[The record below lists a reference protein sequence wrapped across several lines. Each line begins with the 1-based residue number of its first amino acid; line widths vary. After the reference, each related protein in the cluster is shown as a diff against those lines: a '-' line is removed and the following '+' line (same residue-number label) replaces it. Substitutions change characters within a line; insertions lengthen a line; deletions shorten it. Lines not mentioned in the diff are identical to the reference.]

1 MDAKEIAY
9 AVAGPV
15 AEVAARPPKRLTR
28 QGVYLAAGGAS
39 WEYCH
44 GKADMPFQYQR
55 IILNLKRRARPK
67 GYCTRDIRGSKEVL
81 PAGIHKVQSAGFNK
95 GGAFY
100 RRDIMRQGRAFSIGR
115 YCLKA
120 VPAVAGNLSPQ
131 PAQFT
136 GGLPLRYA
144 AGMQL

>member
-81 PAGIHKVQSAGFNK
+81 PAGIHKVQSAGFKK
-95 GGAFY
+95 GRSF
-100 RRDIMRQGRAFSIGR
+100 RRGYVVR
-115 YCLKA
+115 
-120 VPAVAGNLSPQ
+120 
-131 PAQFT
+131 
-136 GGLPLRYA
+136 
-144 AGMQL
+144 